1 MSVTPGTVPHIF
13 RVAVLQCGCRHRKKQ
28 KKTNLKESLHPA
40 PASSVAKGNTEDLAG
55 LAARFWALSQVP
67 YEGDYPTLI
76 DFTMRI
82 IAATL
87 RSTSSS
93 VVAQQ
98 ETEIRIA
105 VCPCQIVP
113 AHQQVPSV

>member
-1 MSVTPGTVPHIF
+1 MSVTPGTASPVSRSRP
-13 RVAVLQCGCRHRKKQ
+13 AVRMPTPKDAEENKSERIPSSCS
-28 KKTNLKESLHPA
+28 T
-40 PASSVAKGNTEDLAG
+40 SSVAKGNTEDLAG

-67 YEGDYPTLI
+67 HEGDYPTLI
-76 DFTMRI
+76 DFAMRI

-113 AHQQVPSV
+113 AHQQVPSA